1 MIYMPFFTTGI
12 GSLPHTD
19 PEEACRAASKNFDM
33 PFWPQLPKLSFREWM
48 IPQYSEGMPFVK
60 INPRTESIW
69 IDRTE
74 SDELERF
81 YETYT
86 EESKIAISED
96 YAKGLHTFIRIMPGK
111 FTYLKGHIVGPLTFT
126 LGLRDTDGKP
136 IYFDEELREIA
147 LMLLKAKIRWQMDV
161 LKPFGKD
168 LTIFID
174 EPILSSLGSTSY
186 LGVDPK
192 EALRLLKEMTAEIK
206 KEGGV
211 AGIHCCGNADWS
223 LVTKTGIDVLSFDAY
238 EYFDT
243 ILAYSCYINDFLC
256 HNGYLAWGIVP
267 TSDAL
272 AGETFESIKLH
283 FAKRLDK
290 LTQKVTPELI
300 FSQILLTPSC
310 GLGARTPQEAELAFK
325 LIAYLKKTFTL

>member
-1 MIYMPFFTTGI
+1 MFMPFYTTGI
-12 GSLPHTD
+12 GSLPHKNA
-19 PEEACRAASKNFDM
+19 EQACKAATKNFDI

-74 SDELERF
+74 SDELDRF

-96 YAKGLHTFIRIMPGK
+96 YAQGLHTFIKTAPGK
-111 FTYLKGHIVGPLTFT
+111 FAYLKGHVVGPLTFT
-126 LGLRDTDGKP
+126 LGLRDKEGKP

-147 LMLLKAKIRWQMDV
+147 LMLLKAKIRWQMEV
-161 LKPFGKD
+161 LRPFGKE
-168 LTIFID
+168 LVMFID
-174 EPILSSLGSTSY
+174 EPILSSIGSTAY

-192 EALRLLKEMTAEIK
+192 EALRLLKEMTNTIK
-206 KEGGV
+206 KADGIS
-211 AGIHCCGNADWS
+211 GIHCCGNADWS
-223 LVTKTGIDVLSFDAY
+223 LVTKSGVDIISFDAY

-243 ILAYSCYINDFLC
+243 ILAYSYYVNDFMY
-256 HNGYLAWGIVP
+256 NKGYLAWGIVP

-272 AGETFESIKLH
+272 AGETFESIKTH
-283 FAKRLDK
+283 FVKRLDK
-290 LTQKVTPELI
+290 LSKKVMPDLI

-310 GLGARTPQEAELAFK
+310 GLGARTPEEAELAFK
-325 LIAYLKKTFTL
+325 LLAYLKKTFTL